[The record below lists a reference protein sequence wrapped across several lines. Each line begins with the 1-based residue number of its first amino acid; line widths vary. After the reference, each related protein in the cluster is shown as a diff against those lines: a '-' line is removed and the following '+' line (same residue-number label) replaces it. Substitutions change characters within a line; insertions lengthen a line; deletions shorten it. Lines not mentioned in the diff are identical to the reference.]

1 MLKPGGRLLIL
12 EVTPPSSRL
21 AFRLLKLYLR
31 TLVPLV
37 ARLGRGGKASREL
50 MEYYWDTIEMCV
62 PPQIIVDGLEA
73 AGFSRV
79 ERLVANGILSE
90 YTGLA

>member
-1 MLKPGGRLLIL
+1 
-12 EVTPPSSRL
+12 
-21 AFRLLKLYLR
+21 
-31 TLVPLV
+31 
-37 ARLGRGGKASREL
+37 

-62 PPQIIVDGLEA
+62 PPRIIVDGLEA

-79 ERLVANGILSE
+79 ERLVVNGILSE